1 MVYIIAL
8 VLLLIL
14 IGIAIFFI
22 SQNMKAHSEVCSA
35 EHIAEIVNITSQMK
49 TELVEKVLAH
59 SSFDNGA
66 LKKLEQDHR
75 VVIRYSEQK
84 FVLTYLTAA
93 PTDEGLI
100 HSFSMSWTNRKLPIK
115 SASYLASAIVHALQ
129 LEKIWDK
136 ELRMSLK
143 KTQVFHFIIKLNA
156 EQNDEYITKTV
167 LVGEELFQKEESIQN
182 LSMDVRVERKYD

>member
-1 MVYIIAL
+1 MIYIITF
-8 VLLLIL
+8 VCLLIL
-14 IGIAIFFI
+14 VGIAIFFI
-22 SQNMKAHSEVCSA
+22 SQSMKAHSEVCSA
-35 EHIAEIVNITSQMK
+35 EHMMEIADITSQMK
-49 TELVEKVLAH
+49 KELVEKVLAH
-59 SSFDNGA
+59 SSFDNLA
-66 LKKLEQDHR
+66 LKTLEQDHR

-129 LEKIWDK
+129 LEDIWDK

-156 EQNDEYITKTV
+156 EQNDEYITKPV
-167 LVGEELFQKEESIQN
+167 LIGDELFQKEESIQKIS
-182 LSMDVRVERKYD
+182 LDVHVERKYD